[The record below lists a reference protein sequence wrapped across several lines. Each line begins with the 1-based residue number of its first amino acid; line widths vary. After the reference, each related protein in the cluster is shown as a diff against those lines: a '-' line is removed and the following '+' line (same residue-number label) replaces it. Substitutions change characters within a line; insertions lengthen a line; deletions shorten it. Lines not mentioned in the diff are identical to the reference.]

1 MTKTR
6 LRIAVLVVTAA
17 SVVGMATLVGC
28 RHGGGETG
36 PESVP
41 GAPAA
46 RRDPLPLPRPVRA
59 VWVARYHFHTPE
71 DVRAIIANCAAI
83 GCNTVLWQVRGEG
96 TVCYPSR
103 IEPWGA
109 EFGFRDPGFD
119 PLALAVDEAHK
130 RGLRIEAWFNV
141 MPGWH
146 GPATPPI
153 PNQLYNAHPE
163 WFLHDAAGRQQPLGD
178 FYVIL
183 NPCWPE
189 VRRHIVSLVDEI
201 VARYDVDGVH
211 MDYVRYAWDGV
222 PKAKQSYPRDE
233 RTLAL
238 YWHDTGKRPD
248 DDPAGW
254 NHWRANQLTRIVV
267 DIRQAIN
274 RRRPGATLTA
284 AVWRNPMLGY
294 ADFLQNSVV
303 WLRSGIVDA
312 LMPMAYTEK
321 LDQFEADIGVYRQL
335 VRSRRI
341 VPGLGLYL
349 HKSES
354 QTRNQ
359 LRLCRNWGGD
369 YALFSYESLCPTAG
383 DRKTRPNAEAQR
395 LRELRRE
402 ALGEMFAR

>member
-1 MTKTR
+1 MKNRSHSTR
-6 LRIAVLVVTAA
+6 IC
-17 SVVGMATLVGC
+17 VVGALLAGAAMSFVGF

-36 PESVP
+36 PEAVP
-41 GAPAA
+41 GAPVG
-46 RRDPLPLPRPVRA
+46 RREPVPLPRPVRA

-103 IEPWGA
+103 IEPWGS

-201 VARYDVDGVH
+201 VARYDVDGVL

-248 DDPAGW
+248 DDPPGW

-267 DIRQAIN
+267 DIRQTIN

-321 LDQFEADIGVYRQL
+321 RDQFEADIGAYRQL
-335 VRSRRI
+335 VRGRRI
-341 VPGLGLYL
+341 VPGLGLYT
-349 HKSES
+349 HKTEE

-383 DRKTRPNAEAQR
+383 DRKTRPSAEAQR